1 MQVFAQRRKFAYQAL
16 ATVYCLLSTVYLN
29 EILTALVTG
38 GTGFVGS
45 HVAKLLVERGER
57 VRALVRANSNRANLA
72 ALDSRL
78 LEMVCGDL
86 NDAESLRQAMRGCDT
101 LYHVAADYRLWSRN
115 PQELYDSNVGGTRKI
130 LQAAADAG
138 VSKIVY
144 TSTVGALGIPQDGSP
159 GNETTAVLESAMIGH
174 YKRSKFQ
181 AEAVA
186 REFAANG
193 LPVVITN
200 PSTPVGEQDIKPTPT
215 GQIIVDFLNRK
226 IPAYIDTGLNL
237 VDVRDVAAGTILAGE
252 HGVPGERYILG
263 NRNVTLQ
270 QMLQMLAEIT
280 GLPAPKTQMP
290 YAVAYVAVG
299 IENLAANLFRKAPT
313 HPFEGVKMARH
324 KMFFDASKAVNEL
337 GLPQSPIEDALTR
350 AADWFRANGYVKN

>member
-1 MQVFAQRRKFAYQAL
+1 M
-16 ATVYCLLSTVYLN
+16 
-29 EILTALVTG
+29 TALVTG

-45 HVAKLLVERGER
+45 HVARLLVERGES
-57 VRALVRANSNRANLA
+57 VRALARGSSRLDNLT

-78 LEMVCGDL
+78 LEIVTGDL
-86 NDAESLRQAMRGCDT
+86 NDADSLRQAMRGCDT
-101 LYHVAADYRLWSRN
+101 LYHVAADYRLWSKY

-130 LQAAADAG
+130 LQAAQDAG
-138 VSKIVY
+138 VAKIVY

-159 GNETTAVLESAMIGH
+159 GNETTPVSESKMIGH

-181 AEAVA
+181 AEEVA

-252 HGVPGERYILG
+252 RGVPGERYILG

-270 QMLQMLAEIT
+270 EILQMLAAIT
-280 GLPAPKTQMP
+280 GQPAPKVRMP
-290 YAVAYVAVG
+290 YAVAYIAVG
-299 IENLAANLFRKAPT
+299 VENLAANLLRKAPT

-324 KMFFDASKAVNEL
+324 KMFFDASKAAREL
-337 GLPQSPIEDALTR
+337 QMPQTPIEDALAR
-350 AADWFRANGYVKN
+350 AVAWFRANGYVRS

>member
-1 MQVFAQRRKFAYQAL
+1 M
-16 ATVYCLLSTVYLN
+16 
-29 EILTALVTG
+29 TALVTG

-45 HVAKLLVERGER
+45 HVARQLVERGESI
-57 VRALVRANSNRANLA
+57 RALARGSSRLDNLT

-78 LEMVCGDL
+78 LEIVTGDL
-86 NDAESLRQAMRGCDT
+86 NDADSLRQAMRGCDT
-101 LYHVAADYRLWSRN
+101 LYHVAADYRLWAKN

-130 LQAAADAG
+130 LQAAKDAG
-138 VSKIVY
+138 VAKIVY

-159 GNETTAVLESAMIGH
+159 GNETTPVSESNMIGH

-181 AEAVA
+181 AEEVA
-186 REFAANG
+186 RDFAANG

-252 HGVPGERYILG
+252 HGKPGERYILG

-270 QMLQMLAEIT
+270 EILQMLAAIT
-280 GLPAPKTQMP
+280 GQPAPKVRMP
-290 YAVAYVAVG
+290 YPVAYIAVG
-299 IENLAANLFRKAPT
+299 VENLAANLLGKAPT

-324 KMFFDASKAVNEL
+324 KMFFDASKAVREL
-337 GLPQSPIEDALTR
+337 QMPQSPIEDALAR
-350 AADWFRANGYVKN
+350 AVEWFRANGYVKR